1 MGDDCRHISRIVV
14 HVMAVADLCRAAMP
28 APVMCDHAVTP
39 FDKVQHLRVPVVRAQ
54 WPAVMENDRLPGTPV
69 LVEDLDA
76 VFCGEDR
83 KSTRLNSSHSQISY
97 AVFCLKKKK
106 KKNTKNAHSRQ
117 NNPLTNPRTLT
128 FLAHNHCYLSPCL
141 TQPARST
148 AYHVPSTPHRFSQL
162 HV

>member
-76 VFCGEDR
+76 VFCGDSAHGVSPFFRRDMTLSAHPVE
-83 KSTRLNSSHSQISY
+83 SEVRLRAMPSCSD
-97 AVFCLKKKK
+97 
-106 KKNTKNAHSRQ
+106 SRQ
-117 NNPLTNPRTLT
+117 LRRSSK
-128 FLAHNHCYLSPCL
+128 AHLPCNG
-141 TQPARST
+141 S
-148 AYHVPSTPHRFSQL
+148 
-162 HV
+162 